1 MAKQNQPFAFTEP
14 KIKALCQAV
23 IDGDELPGQWSDS
36 ASHVGLVVRAGK
48 RGGVYYSVR
57 KVHQRLERKRVGSV
71 ATMRVKTAREEA
83 TKIAAG
89 LEAGSRP
96 IKVSSKGVN
105 CQYAFDSYIEAAQNG
120 TFRDGHDPL
129 ASSTAKSYVQLWKPH
144 IAPIYGGRPL
154 ASLADDIQHIHAKF
168 NKHGKVVARPA
179 AQKRLMQLLKNLFE
193 HATRQGWWKT
203 RNPLIDEATGKP
215 IKCRG
220 TPDRERFLSDGELKT
235 WIEWVENEDEPWPD
249 YYRLLLLTG
258 IRKSTVCS
266 MAWKDID
273 ISGKNATWRLASE
286 QTKNKKPLVVPLLPE
301 AVKVLK
307 RRLKYRPRGCKWVF
321 PSRPSNGVP
330 SASGHLETVEHS
342 WDRMKEETGIDDI
355 RIHDVR
361 RTAGTTAARAAKH
374 SLPEVARFLG
384 QRTLKAVAI
393 YARAAE
399 HEAREVGNTIAEALR
414 QAEE

>member
-1 MAKQNQPFAFTEP
+1 MAKQNKPFAFTEP
-14 KIKALCQAV
+14 KIKALCEAV

-36 ASHVGLVVRAGK
+36 ASYVGLVVRAGR

-57 KVHQRLERKRVGSV
+57 KVNQRLERKRIGSV

-96 IKVSSKGVN
+96 IKTSSRGVN
-105 CQYAFDSYIEAAQNG
+105 CQHVFDSYMEAAQDGN
-120 TFRDGHDPL
+120 FRAGHNPI
-129 ASSTAKSYVQLWKPH
+129 APSTAKSYVQLWNPH

-154 ASLADDIQHIHAKF
+154 ASLADDIERIHAKF
-168 NKHGKVVARPA
+168 NKHGNVEARPA
-179 AQKRLMQLLKNLFE
+179 AQKRLMQLLKNVFE
-193 HATRQGWWKT
+193 HATRKGWWKL

-215 IKCRG
+215 IACRG
-220 TPDRERFLSDGELKT
+220 TPDRERFLSDGELKV
-235 WIEWVENEDEPWPD
+235 WIEWVENQDEPWPD

-273 ISGKNATWRLASE
+273 ISGKDATWRLASE

-307 RRLKYRPRGCKWVF
+307 RRMKYRQKNCKWVF
-321 PSRPSNGVP
+321 PSPGAGRK

-355 RIHDVR
+355 RPHDVR
-361 RTAGTTAARAAKH
+361 RTAGSTAARAAKH

-399 HEAREVGNTIAEALR
+399 HEAREVGSTIAEALR